1 MELVVKMTINLR
13 VNMSIPVKKLT
24 LMAILTAAALIIF
37 IIEAQI
43 PLPIPIPGVKLGLA
57 NAVTLFALFYGN
69 RKRGDGPG
77 VSSVITTDLPD
88 AANISNADIS
98 ATPATSAAPTTSTAP
113 ATPATST
120 ASAAPATPATSATL
134 DIPSAVNLTIANA
147 FTILLCR
154 IILGAAFTG
163 RPIAFAYSLAG
174 GLLGFAAQA
183 LVKRFVT
190 TKQIW
195 VCGAIGAVF
204 HNIGQI
210 LAAMLITGTPAI
222 AVYLP
227 VLVIAG
233 VFTGVITGFIA
244 QLTLARVQM

>member
-1 MELVVKMTINLR
+1 MRLRVKMTLNQR
-13 VNMSIPVKKLT
+13 VKMSIPVKKLT
-24 LMAILTAAALIIF
+24 LMAILTASALIIF

-43 PLPIPIPGVKLGLA
+43 PLPVPIPGVKLGLA
-57 NAVTLFALFYGN
+57 NAVTLFALFYGS
-69 RKRGDGPG
+69 RKRGDGAC
-77 VSSVITTDLPD
+77 VSSVITTDTPAALNHTKRGTAPEVPD
-88 AANISNADIS
+88 TPDTANKSTADI
-98 ATPATSAAPTTSTAP
+98 
-113 ATPATST
+113 
-120 ASAAPATPATSATL
+120 SAAPATPNTPATL
-134 DIPSAVNLTIANA
+134 NLTIANA

-154 IILGAAFTG
+154 ILLGAVFTG
-163 RPIAFAYSLAG
+163 RPMAFAYSLAG

-183 LVKRFVT
+183 VMKRFVT

-210 LAAMLITGTPAI
+210 LVAMLITGTPAI

-233 VFTGVITGFIA
+233 VFTGVITGLIA
-244 QLTLARVQM
+244 QLTLARVRM